1 MVRGEVWGVTPPHP
15 VELLVR
21 PLFRLIMQ
29 IFSSRNLIILLAFTT
44 VIQNGFARTM
54 IANTLGATSEIV
66 RPVEQTNRFAFKR

>member
-1 MVRGEVWGVTPPHP
+1 MWGITPTPYP

-21 PLFRLIMQ
+21 PLFSLIMQ

>member
-1 MVRGEVWGVTPPHP
+1 VGNNPHP
-15 VELLVR
+15 LPR
-21 PLFRLIMQ
+21 RIISPSSIFPIMQ

>member
-1 MVRGEVWGVTPPHP
+1 MGSNPTPPRRIISP
-15 VELLVR
+15 SSIS
-21 PLFRLIMQ
+21 PYYANFLITQ
-29 IFSSRNLIILLAFTT
+29 PNYPFGITT

>member
-1 MVRGEVWGVTPPHP
+1 MGNNPHP
-15 VELLVR
+15 LPR
-21 PLFRLIMQ
+21 RIISPSSIFPIMQ